1 MAVYT
6 ETEVKELEL
15 ALTPRKVQAVLLLV
29 QREFNAK
36 DSTTYAE
43 IAEKLGITRQT
54 LDVWRKERAFR
65 ELVCAYSEQYLI
77 KYRVQADKMLQTL
90 IGEGNV
96 RALELYYRLQGAL

>member
-6 ETEVKELEL
+6 EAEVKELEL

-29 QREFNAK
+29 EREFNNSK
-36 DSTTYAE
+36 ETYAE
-43 IAEKLGITRQT
+43 IAEKIGITRQT
-54 LDVWRKERAFR
+54 LDVWRKEQAFR

-77 KYRVQADKMLQTL
+77 KYRLQADKMLQTL